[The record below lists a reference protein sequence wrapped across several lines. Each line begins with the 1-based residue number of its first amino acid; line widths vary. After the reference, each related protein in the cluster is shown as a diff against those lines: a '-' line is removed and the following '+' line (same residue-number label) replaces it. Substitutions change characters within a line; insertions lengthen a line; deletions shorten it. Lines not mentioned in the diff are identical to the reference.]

1 MLVPKRKPGKGI
13 SRLCHKS
20 SRSRQRQKFPAALA
34 DNITSLVHATAVII
48 KIESKQNACA
58 LWPGKGDAM
67 LSIAVCD
74 DEIIVCS
81 QIAKQIESALEGL
94 SMPFRICQFNS
105 GRELLEASG
114 QFDLVFLDIMMQEL
128 DGMKTAGFMA

>member
-58 LWPGKGDAM
+58 LWPGKGNAM
-67 LSIAVCD
+67 LSIAVCN

-94 SMPFRICQFNS
+94 SMPFRI
-105 GRELLEASG
+105 
-114 QFDLVFLDIMMQEL
+114 
-128 DGMKTAGFMA
+128 